1 MVRDIIIAIETK
13 GGCKMYKNNLKEI
26 RKSKGITM
34 KKLSEISGVSMGYIC
49 HLEKGS
55 RENPSKEIMEKIA
68 VALEKTVTEIF
79 F

>member
-1 MVRDIIIAIETK
+1 
-13 GGCKMYKNNLKEI
+13 MYKNNLREI

-34 KKLSEISGVSMGYIC
+34 EKLSEISGVSMGYIC

-68 VALEKTVTEIF
+68 AALGKTVTEIF